1 MDTPKKKRRPGG
13 SWPKAAFHIPD
24 AENRCV
30 REVRPKAEFDVRG
43 FRYKVV
49 GKVPNGSTLY
59 GIVGCPTGQ
68 WVPDRDKGTECIV
81 PLRMHIAIT
90 DRQGKESCDVLE
102 NSDFDQALEAV
113 QARRDRISEEL
124 DRDVDD
130 MVYGYVDYG
139 DEALDGAPLKQVRRK
154 KVRGKVAK
162 GSSVASNTK
171 SRKPVKKVSRV
182 RR

>member
-24 AENRCV
+24 EENRCV
-30 REVRPKAEFDVRG
+30 REVRPKTEFDPRG

-68 WVPDRDKGTECIV
+68 WVPDRDRGTECIV

-90 DRQGKESCDVLE
+90 DRQGKESCDVLT
-102 NSDFDQALEAV
+102 NDDFDQALESV
-113 QARRDRISEEL
+113 QARRESINNEFDREM
-124 DRDVDD
+124 DVDPD
-130 MVYGYVDYG
+130 NVDYG
-139 DEALDGAPLKQVRRK
+139 DGALDGAPKAKGRRK
-154 KVRGKVAK
+154 KTRTKVA
-162 GSSVASNTK
+162 SAASDASNTK
-171 SRKPVKKVSRV
+171 SRKRVKKVSRA